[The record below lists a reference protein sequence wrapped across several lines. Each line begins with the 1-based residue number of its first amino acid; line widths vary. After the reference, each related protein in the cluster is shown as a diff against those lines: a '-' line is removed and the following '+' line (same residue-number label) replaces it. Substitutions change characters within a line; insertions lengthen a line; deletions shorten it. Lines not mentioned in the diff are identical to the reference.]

1 MLSQLARLSTEADG
15 RYATADELQFLK
27 DYFQSL
33 NHRMSAYKKLQ
44 ASEKEIIRQVEA
56 QMQSLDPGLFRRGSQ
71 DVTAKWRV
79 DAVRVLRHS
88 AAALLINDT
97 ERLRDRL
104 LLWFQ
109 TILGA
114 FQARNS
120 SAVTYDVMKKVLKKY
135 LTAEEVSLFFPILD
149 INRTVLGK

>member
-15 RYATADELQFLK
+15 RYATAEELQFLK

-56 QMQSLDPGLFRRGSQ
+56 QMQSIDPSLFRRGAQ
-71 DVTAKWRV
+71 DVTEKCRGDIV
-79 DAVRVLRHS
+79 QVLRHS

-104 LLWFQ
+104 LLWLQ
-109 TILGA
+109 NILGA
-114 FQARNS
+114 VQVRNT
-120 SAVTYDVMKKVLKKY
+120 ATVTYDVMKKVLKQY
-135 LTAEEVSLFFPILD
+135 LTAEEASLFFPILD
-149 INRTVLGK
+149 MNRTLLGK

>member
-33 NHRMSAYKKLQ
+33 NHRMSAYKKIQ
-44 ASEKEIIRQVEA
+44 AAEKEIIRQVESE
-56 QMQSLDPGLFRRGSQ
+56 MQSLDPSLFRRGSQ
-71 DVTAKWRV
+71 DVTAKWRI
-79 DAVRVLRHS
+79 DALRVLRHS

-120 SAVTYDVMKKVLKKY
+120 SGVTYDVMKKVLKKY

>member
-15 RYATADELQFLK
+15 RYATAEELVFLK

-33 NHRMSAYKKLQ
+33 NHRMSAYKKIQ
-44 ASEKEIIRQVEA
+44 ASEKEIMRLVEA
-56 QMQSLDPGLFRRGSQ
+56 QMQSIDPSLFRRGSQ
-71 DVTAKWRV
+71 DVTEKCRG
-79 DAVRVLRHS
+79 DILRVLRHS

-104 LLWFQ
+104 LLWLQ

-114 FQARNS
+114 VQVRNS
-120 SAVTYDVMKKVLKKY
+120 ATVTYDVMKKVLKQY

-149 INRTVLGK
+149 MNRTLLGK

>member
-1 MLSQLARLSTEADG
+1 MLSQLGRLSTEADG
-15 RYATADELQFLK
+15 RYASAEELQFLK

-33 NHRMSAYKKLQ
+33 NHRMSAYKKIQ
-44 ASEKEIIRQVEA
+44 AAEKEIIRQVEA
-56 QMQSLDPGLFRRGSQ
+56 QMQSLDPSLFRRGSQ

-79 DAVRVLRHS
+79 DALRVLRHS

-120 SAVTYDVMKKVLKKY
+120 STVTYDVMKKVLKQY
-135 LTAEEVSLFFPILD
+135 LTAEEASLFFPILD
-149 INRTVLGK
+149 INRTLLGK

>member
-33 NHRMSAYKKLQ
+33 NHRISAYKKLQ

-56 QMQSLDPGLFRRGSQ
+56 QMQSLDPSLFRRGSQ

-88 AAALLINDT
+88 ATALLINDT

-120 SAVTYDVMKKVLKKY
+120 SAVTYDVMKKVLKQY

>member
-15 RYATADELQFLK
+15 RYATAEELQFLK

-56 QMQSLDPGLFRRGSQ
+56 QMQSLDPSLFRRGSQ

-120 SAVTYDVMKKVLKKY
+120 SAVTYDVMKKVLKQY
-135 LTAEEVSLFFPILD
+135 LTAEEVNLFFPILD

>member
-1 MLSQLARLSTEADG
+1 MLSQLARLSMEADG
-15 RYATADELQFLK
+15 RYASAVELQFLK

-33 NHRMSAYKKLQ
+33 THRLSAYKKIQ
-44 ASEKEIIRQVEA
+44 ASEKEIMRQVEA
-56 QMQSLDPGLFRRGSQ
+56 QIQSLDPSLFRRGTT
-71 DVTAKWRV
+71 DVTAKWRDDV
-79 DAVRVLRHS
+79 SRVLRHS

-104 LLWFQ
+104 LLWLQ

-114 FQARNS
+114 FQVKHN
-120 SAVTYDVMKKVLKKY
+120 SAVTYDVMKKVLKQY
-135 LTAEEVSLFFPILD
+135 LTAEEISLFFPILD

>member
-1 MLSQLARLSTEADG
+1 MLSQLARLSMEADG
-15 RYATADELQFLK
+15 RYASAAELQFLK

-33 NHRMSAYKKLQ
+33 NHRMSAYKKIQ

-56 QMQSLDPGLFRRGSQ
+56 QMQSLDPSLFRRGSQ

-79 DAVRVLRHS
+79 DALRVLRHS

-114 FQARNS
+114 FQAKNS
-120 SAVTYDVMKKVLKKY
+120 SSVTYDVMKKVIKQH
-135 LTAEEVSLFFPILD
+135 LTAEEANLFVPILEID
-149 INRTVLGK
+149 RTILGK